1 MSLLNGALAGLLSK
15 AAVYPLDLAKKRLQ
29 IQGFGE
35 HRRSYG
41 QHFQC
46 SGVWHCFRATVRQEG
61 LLGIYK
67 GMTPSIWKAGV
78 TSAINFCIYD
88 NIVAAVIKSQGD

>member
-1 MSLLNGALAGLLSK
+1 MLAQPNKKKHRSQLPAVVSLLNGALAGLLSK

-61 LLGIYK
+61 AMGEYRE
-67 GMTPSIWKAGV
+67 S
-78 TSAINFCIYD
+78 
-88 NIVAAVIKSQGD
+88 